1 MCRHTVRTVCRRIL
15 LQSVHI
21 TPLLHVR
28 LLNRPAT
35 SVWGLDLFL
44 KTVKCCPVSHLLSA
58 SSCLV
63 SLFNTPH
70 ICFNLLSHHVLSSAS
85 PAPLQTLSV
94 LSLPPFMLLF
104 FFFFWRGVW
113 SLIRPRQEKTT
124 TFRAQSLDAFC
135 TVEIIRAKQQG
146 AKQIL
151 YSDFDLIWPHV
162 DNFMLQGENH
172 TTQTLPL
179 QRVNIVWTSEQY
191 VL

>member
-1 MCRHTVRTVCRRIL
+1 MIQLLTCAMCRHTVRTVCRRIL

-94 LSLPPFMLLF
+94 FSLPPFMLLF
-104 FFFFWRGVW
+104 FFFFLKRG
-113 SLIRPRQEKTT
+113 LITYKAKAGEDNH
-124 TFRAQSLDAFC
+124 FSS
-135 TVEIIRAKQQG
+135 TVSWC
-146 AKQIL
+146 IL
-151 YSDFDLIWPHV
+151 HR
-162 DNFMLQGENH
+162 GNH
-172 TTQTLPL
+172 TGEAARSKTNLILRFWPNL
-179 QRVNIVWTSEQY
+179 TSRR
-191 VL
+191 